1 MKFWASSLLLALLLG
16 VAGAA
21 PSGQFSLRLSYGGAL
36 VQGQVRA
43 GGDDAIVGVWSSVGR
58 ARLLRCQPRCQA
70 VSALPV
76 APLLSLGSTSAYR
89 VVLGGEFRAGQKV
102 GLTMRFRSGT
112 ILNTY
117 ATVQR

>member
-1 MKFWASSLLLALLLG
+1 MSWRVGGLLLALLLG
-16 VAGAA
+16 TGGAVAG
-21 PSGQFSLRLSYGGAL
+21 SQFSLRLSYGGVL

-89 VVLGGEFRAGQKV
+89 MVLGGEFRAGQKV